1 MMKEGRVRSVA
12 GKHYKKM
19 KEEVIHMKH
28 IWKKLAALLL
38 AVVLMLSLTG
48 MGEDEI
54 VIFDDVSTEGI
65 INEAE
70 TSIEESVSELEATI
84 DALKNINL
92 KEDLVDIGGNV
103 TPQPEQAIGEVNAAT
118 SITLGVNETFKLN
131 TKGLGKSLSFESSKP
146 KIASVTKKGVV
157 KGLKK
162 GTARIRILSGSKVKA
177 KYTVKVVA
185 APKKVT
191 LPAKTIT
198 LGVKESVTFEPKIT
212 KGSHTTF
219 TWATSNKAVATVSKS
234 GKITG
239 KKAGK
244 ANITVKTH
252 NGKTASLELT
262 VKAAPKKVSL
272 GISKATLGMGETLQ
286 LMPVTTFN
294 SATTLTY
301 TSENKKVATVSDT
314 GLIKAVKKGAT
325 TITVKTHNGK
335 TASLKLTVKA
345 APKEVSLNKTSLEM
359 DLDDEYQLKVILPY
373 GSASNTLLWT
383 SSNEDV
389 VFIYEKGWLYP
400 EATGTATITVQTYN
414 GKKATCKVTVVDK
427 EEDPPTP
434 EPTAEPTP
442 EPTAEPTPE
451 PTTEPTPE
459 PTPEP
464 TAEPTPEPA
473 PKPTPKILTLSGDLP
488 QKLSMGFYPTKQEYM
503 IDSFK
508 CEVVECDDDTY
519 QYKFSFGGVKTKDI
533 DGDFNFTQYP
543 INWEL
548 YGYIGDNYVLI
559 DRGVIKTPLVR
570 VGDRWSMD
578 SCYGMTNIKLQ
589 YNSSIEL
596 SDHLSIHTV
605 LS

>member
-1 MMKEGRVRSVA
+1 MKFN
-12 GKHYKKM
+12 
-19 KEEVIHMKH
+19 
-28 IWKKLAALLL
+28 WKRLAALLL

-84 DALKNINL
+84 GALENINL
-92 KEDLVDIGGNV
+92 KEDLVDIGGDV
-103 TPQPEQAIGEVNAAT
+103 TPQPEQATGEVNAAT

-219 TWATSNKAVATVSKS
+219 TWVTSNKAVATVSKS

-451 PTTEPTPE
+451 PTPEPTAK

-464 TAEPTPEPA
+464 TAEPTPEPTTE
-473 PKPTPKILTLSGDLP
+473 PTPEPTAEPTAEPTPEPTRKPGITGEISSYFGKNIDTFVSILDDELNKKSDTFYSNDYMEINVDSDTNEIRMISLVGNRSG
-488 QKLSMGFYPTKQEYM
+488 KYT
-503 IDSFK
+503 
-508 CEVVECDDDTY
+508 
-519 QYKFSFGGVKTKDI
+519 
-533 DGDFNFTQYP
+533 
-543 INWEL
+543 L
-548 YGYIGDNYVLI
+548 YGIHPGSDCEWAKSNISKRFYLYYTSTGRIIQYLYFPNYNSIPGNIWLFEDV
-559 DRGVIKTPLVR
+559 DGTVIKIAY
-570 VGDRWSMD
+570 GKD
-578 SCYGMTNIKLQ
+578 S
-589 YNSSIEL
+589 
-596 SDHLSIHTV
+596 
-605 LS
+605 